1 MDGNG
6 RSLEPSKTPDF
17 IGYEWDEAESLA
29 AELGV
34 KVLRVATDSDGD
46 APQRGVRQVRRGDG
60 FELLTV
66 AEIWTL

>member
-6 RSLEPSKTPDF
+6 RSLEPSETPDF

-34 KVLRVATDSDGD
+34 KVLRV
-46 APQRGVRQVRRGDG
+46 GDG
-60 FELLTV
+60 
-66 AEIWTL
+66 

>member
-6 RSLEPSKTPDF
+6 RYLEPSETPDF

-34 KVLRVATDSDGD
+34 KVVRVATDDESD
-46 APQRGVRQVRRGDG
+46 APQRVVRQVRRGDVI
-60 FELLTV
+60 ELLTV